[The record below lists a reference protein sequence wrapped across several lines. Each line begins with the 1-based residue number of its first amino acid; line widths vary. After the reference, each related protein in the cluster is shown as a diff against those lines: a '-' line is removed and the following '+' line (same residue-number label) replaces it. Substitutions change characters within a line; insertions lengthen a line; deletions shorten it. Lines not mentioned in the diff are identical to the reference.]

1 MTLMRMLRPLVA
13 VLTLTATASTLA
25 AQSASSCATVSA
37 DACQKAED
45 LFTYLFP
52 QLGGALA
59 AGNPTLGSG
68 DALGGLGH
76 FSLGVRATAL
86 RGSLPDVERISIS
99 ETGRQRDDI
108 PVTDQWV
115 PVPTVD
121 AAIGLYRGLWLGFT
135 RVGAVDALVSAMYIP
150 SVDAEGAEFSVDG
163 NLKLGF
169 GARIGLIEEALILPS
184 VTLSVL
190 QRGFPTVTFIGDTD
204 EGARLGVQDLSVDV
218 TSWRLMATKRFL
230 VLAFSLGYGGDKMES
245 GGRLVARAPTVP
257 VSQTVSLDRSETRRV
272 LFANATLD
280 LRFAALAAEIGRS
293 SGGSLQTYN
302 RFDPSADAGRTFA
315 SVGLRVGF

>member
-1 MTLMRMLRPLVA
+1 MRLLRPLLA
-13 VLTLTATASTLA
+13 LSAIATSATAAT
-25 AQSASSCATVSA
+25 AQSATTCATVSA
-37 DACQKAED
+37 DVCQKAED

-68 DALGGLGH
+68 TPLGGLGH
-76 FSLGVRATAL
+76 VSLGVRATAL

-108 PVTDQWV
+108 PVTDQWI
-115 PVPTVD
+115 PVPAVD

-150 SVDAEGAEFSVDG
+150 SVDSEGAEFSVDG

-169 GARIGLIEEALILPS
+169 GARVGLIEEALILPS
-184 VTLSVL
+184 VTFSVL

-218 TSWRLMATKRFL
+218 TSWRLMASKRFL
-230 VLAFSLGYGGDKMES
+230 LLGLAAGYGGDKLES
-245 GGRLVARAPTVP
+245 SGRLLARSQSAPVG
-257 VSQTVSLDRSETRRV
+257 QTLSLDRSETRTV

-280 LRFAALAAEIGRS
+280 LRFVALAAEVGRS

-302 RFDPSADAGRTFA
+302 RFDPSARAARSFA
-315 SVGLRVGF
+315 SLGVRVGF